1 MTSRIKH
8 DNPLYRHKQDIINSL
23 KLFLLWTGGSVL
35 AVSLGFLLRIR
46 AELDGWL
53 GLFFIMAI
61 PYMLVI
67 IIIQSVI
74 MTCFLS
80 YLKKHNPD
88 RMPRLYRLSWYLFAA
103 VANAVWAP
111 SDFGDQD
118 TIWHPAYGR
127 FSGIVF
133 LLSVFIAIVLW
144 GIIAVMALNSRSAM
158 KFFIIWMS
166 ISTVVCG
173 VILFVTKT
181 APLLMPPIYVL
192 VMLQSVIATV
202 CRSRAL
208 HHNPKKTT

>member
-8 DNPLYRHKQDIINSL
+8 DNPLYQHKQGIIDSL
-23 KLFLLWTGGSVL
+23 KFFLPWTGGSIL
-35 AVSLGFLLRIR
+35 AVFLGFMLRLGSGL
-46 AELDGWL
+46 AGWVGFL
-53 GLFFIMAI
+53 FIMTI

-67 IIIQSVI
+67 IIIQSAI
-74 MTCFLS
+74 MTCVFS
-80 YLKKHNPD
+80 YLRQHNPD
-88 RMPRLYRLSWYLFAA
+88 RIPRLYRLSRYLFAA

-111 SDFGDQD
+111 SDVDDQD
-118 TIWHPAYGR
+118 TIWHPFYGR
-127 FSGIVF
+127 FSSIVF

-181 APLLMPPIYVL
+181 APLIIPPIYIL
-192 VMLQSVIATV
+192 VMLQSVIVTV
-202 CRSRAL
+202 YRSKAL
-208 HHNPKKTT
+208 HHSHEK

>member
-1 MTSRIKH
+1 MTSQTNH
-8 DNPLYRHKQDIINSL
+8 DNPLHQRRQIIINNL

-35 AVSLGFLLRIR
+35 AVSLGFMLRLGSG
-46 AELDGWL
+46 LDGWL
-53 GLFFIMAI
+53 GLFFIMTI

-67 IIIQSVI
+67 IIIQSTI

-80 YLKKHNPD
+80 HLKKRNPD
-88 RMPRLYRLSWYLFAA
+88 RMPRLYRLSWYLFAV

-118 TIWHPAYGR
+118 TILHPAYGR
-127 FSGIVF
+127 FSDIVF

-144 GIIAVMALNSRSAM
+144 GIIAVMALNSRPAM

-181 APLLMPPIYVL
+181 VPLIILPIYVL
-192 VMLQSVIATV
+192 VMLQSVIVTV
-202 CRSRAL
+202 CYSKAL
-208 HHNPKKTT
+208 HHRLKK

>member
-1 MTSRIKH
+1 MTSQTNH
-8 DNPLYRHKQDIINSL
+8 DNPLHQHKQGIINSL
-23 KLFLLWTGGSVL
+23 KFFLLWTGGSVL
-35 AVSLGFLLRIR
+35 AVSLGFILRIR
-46 AELDGWL
+46 AGLDGWL

-67 IIIQSVI
+67 IIIQSTI

-80 YLKKHNPD
+80 YLKKRNPD
-88 RMPRLYRLSWYLFAA
+88 RMPRLYRLSWYLFAV

-181 APLLMPPIYVL
+181 IPLIILPIYVL
-192 VMLQSVIATV
+192 VMLQSVIVTV
-202 CRSRAL
+202 YRFKTP
-208 HHNPKKTT
+208 HHSHEE

>member
-1 MTSRIKH
+1 MTSRTNH
-8 DNPLYRHKQDIINSL
+8 DNPLHQHKQDIINSL
-23 KLFLLWTGGSVL
+23 KYFLPWTGGSVL
-35 AVSLGFLLRIR
+35 AVSLGFIFRLGSG
-46 AELDGWL
+46 LDGWL
-53 GLFFIMAI
+53 EVFFIRAI
-61 PYMLVI
+61 PHMLII

-80 YLKKHNPD
+80 YLKKRNPD
-88 RMPRLYRLSWYLFAA
+88 RMPRLYRLSWYLFAV

-144 GIIAVMALNSRSAM
+144 GIIAVMALNSRPAM
-158 KFFIIWMS
+158 KFFIIWLS

-181 APLLMPPIYVL
+181 IPLIILPIYVL

-202 CRSRAL
+202 CYSKSLRHS
-208 HHNPKKTT
+208 PKK

>member
-1 MTSRIKH
+1 MTSRTKH
-8 DNPLYRHKQDIINSL
+8 NNPLHQHKQGIINSL
-23 KLFLLWTGGSVL
+23 KFFLLWTGGSVL
-35 AVSLGFLLRIR
+35 AVSLGFIFRLGSG
-46 AELDGWL
+46 LDGWL

-61 PYMLVI
+61 PYMLII
-67 IIIQSVI
+67 IIIQSTI

-80 YLKKHNPD
+80 YLKKRNPD
-88 RMPRLYRLSWYLFAA
+88 RMPRLYRLSWYLFAV

-158 KFFIIWMS
+158 KFFIIWLS

-181 APLLMPPIYVL
+181 IPLIILPIYVL

-202 CRSRAL
+202 CYSKSLRHS
-208 HHNPKKTT
+208 PKK

>member
-1 MTSRIKH
+1 MTSRTNH
-8 DNPLYRHKQDIINSL
+8 DNPLHQHKQDIINSL
-23 KLFLLWTGGSVL
+23 KYFLPWTGGSVL
-35 AVSLGFLLRIR
+35 AVSLGFIFRLGSG
-46 AELDGWL
+46 LDGWL
-53 GLFFIMAI
+53 EVFFIRAI
-61 PYMLVI
+61 PHMLII

-80 YLKKHNPD
+80 YLKKRNPD
-88 RMPRLYRLSWYLFAA
+88 RMPRLYRLSWYLFAV

-181 APLLMPPIYVL
+181 IPLIILPIYVL

-202 CRSRAL
+202 CYSKSLRHS
-208 HHNPKKTT
+208 PKK

>member
-1 MTSRIKH
+1 MTSHTKH
-8 DNPLYRHKQDIINSL
+8 NNPLHQHKQGIINSL
-23 KLFLLWTGGSVL
+23 KFFLLWTGGSVL
-35 AVSLGFLLRIR
+35 AVSLGFILRIR
-46 AELDGWL
+46 AGLDGWL

-67 IIIQSVI
+67 IIIQSTI

-80 YLKKHNPD
+80 YLKKRNPD
-88 RMPRLYRLSWYLFAA
+88 RMPRLYRLSWYLFAV

-181 APLLMPPIYVL
+181 IPLIILPIYVL
-192 VMLQSVIATV
+192 VMLQSVIVTV
-202 CRSRAL
+202 CCSNAL
-208 HHNPKKTT
+208 RHSHEK

>member
-1 MTSRIKH
+1 MTSQTNH
-8 DNPLYRHKQDIINSL
+8 DNPLHQRRQIIINNL

-35 AVSLGFLLRIR
+35 AVFLGFMLRLGSG
-46 AELDGWL
+46 LDGWL

-67 IIIQSVI
+67 IIIQSTI

-80 YLKKHNPD
+80 YLKKRNPD
-88 RMPRLYRLSWYLFAA
+88 RMPRLYRLSWYLFAV

-118 TIWHPAYGR
+118 TIWHPFYGR
-127 FSGIVF
+127 FSSIVF

-181 APLLMPPIYVL
+181 VPLIILPIYIL
-192 VMLQSVIATV
+192 VMLQSVIVTV
-202 CRSRAL
+202 CCSNAL
-208 HHNPKKTT
+208 RHSPKK

>member
-1 MTSRIKH
+1 MTSHTKH
-8 DNPLYRHKQDIINSL
+8 NNPLYQHKQGIINSL
-23 KLFLLWTGGSVL
+23 KFFLLWTGGSVL
-35 AVSLGFLLRIR
+35 AVSLGFIFRLGSG
-46 AELDGWL
+46 LDGWMEV
-53 GLFFIMAI
+53 FFIMAI
-61 PYMLVI
+61 PHMLII

-80 YLKKHNPD
+80 YLKKRNPD
-88 RMPRLYRLSWYLFAA
+88 RMPRLYRLSRYLFAA

-118 TIWHPAYGR
+118 TIWHPFYGK

-144 GIIAVMALNSRSAM
+144 GTIAVMALNSRSAM

-181 APLLMPPIYVL
+181 APLIIPPIYIL
-192 VMLQSVIATV
+192 VMLQSVIVTV
-202 CRSRAL
+202 YRSKAL
-208 HHNPKKTT
+208 HHSHEK

>member
-1 MTSRIKH
+1 MTSRTNH
-8 DNPLYRHKQDIINSL
+8 DNPLHQHKQDIINSL
-23 KLFLLWTGGSVL
+23 KYFLPWTGGSVL
-35 AVSLGFLLRIR
+35 AVSLGFIFRLGSG
-46 AELDGWL
+46 LDGWL
-53 GLFFIMAI
+53 GLFFIMTI

-67 IIIQSVI
+67 IIIQSTI
-74 MTCFLS
+74 MTCFLT
-80 YLKKHNPD
+80 YLKKRNPD
-88 RMPRLYRLSWYLFAA
+88 RMPRLYRLSWYLFAV

-158 KFFIIWMS
+158 KFFIIWLS
-166 ISTVVCG
+166 ISTIVCG

-181 APLLMPPIYVL
+181 IPLIILPIYVL

-202 CRSRAL
+202 CYSKSLRHS
-208 HHNPKKTT
+208 PKK

>member
-1 MTSRIKH
+1 MTSQTNH
-8 DNPLYRHKQDIINSL
+8 DNPLHQRRQIIINNL

-46 AELDGWL
+46 TELDGWL

-67 IIIQSVI
+67 IIIQSTI

-80 YLKKHNPD
+80 YLKKRNPD
-88 RMPRLYRLSWYLFAA
+88 RMPRLYRLSWYLFAV

-118 TIWHPAYGR
+118 TILHPAYGR
-127 FSGIVF
+127 FSDIVF

-181 APLLMPPIYVL
+181 VPLIILPIYVL
-192 VMLQSVIATV
+192 VMLQSVIVTV
-202 CRSRAL
+202 CCSNAL
-208 HHNPKKTT
+208 RHSHEK

>member
-1 MTSRIKH
+1 MTSHTRH
-8 DNPLYRHKQDIINSL
+8 NNPLYPHKQGIINSL
-23 KLFLLWTGGSVL
+23 KFFLLWTGGSVL
-35 AVSLGFLLRIR
+35 AVSLGFILRIR
-46 AELDGWL
+46 TGLDGWL

-61 PYMLVI
+61 PYMLII
-67 IIIQSVI
+67 IIIQSTI
-74 MTCFLS
+74 MTCFLT
-80 YLKKHNPD
+80 YLKKRNPD
-88 RMPRLYRLSWYLFAA
+88 RMPQLYRLSWYLFAV

-127 FSGIVF
+127 FSDIVF

-158 KFFIIWMS
+158 KFFIIWLS

-181 APLLMPPIYVL
+181 IPLIILPIYVL

-202 CRSRAL
+202 CYSKSLRHSS
-208 HHNPKKTT
+208 KK

>member
-1 MTSRIKH
+1 MTSHTKH
-8 DNPLYRHKQDIINSL
+8 NNPLYQHRQGIINSL
-23 KLFLLWTGGSVL
+23 KFFLLWTGGSVL
-35 AVSLGFLLRIR
+35 AVSLGFILRIR
-46 AELDGWL
+46 AGLDGWL

-67 IIIQSVI
+67 IIIQSAI

-80 YLKKHNPD
+80 YLKKRNPD
-88 RMPRLYRLSWYLFAA
+88 RMPQLYRLSWYLFAV

-118 TIWHPAYGR
+118 MIWHPAYGR

-158 KFFIIWMS
+158 KFFIIWLS

-181 APLLMPPIYVL
+181 IPLIILPIYVL
-192 VMLQSVIATV
+192 VMLQSVIVTV
-202 CRSRAL
+202 YRFKTP
-208 HHNPKKTT
+208 HHSHEK

>member
-1 MTSRIKH
+1 MTSQTNH
-8 DNPLYRHKQDIINSL
+8 DNPLHQRRQIIINNL

-35 AVSLGFLLRIR
+35 AVFLGFMLRLGSG
-46 AELDGWL
+46 LDGWL

-67 IIIQSVI
+67 IIIQSTI

-80 YLKKHNPD
+80 YLKKRNPD
-88 RMPRLYRLSWYLFAA
+88 RMPRLYRLSWYLFAV

-118 TIWHPAYGR
+118 TIWHPFYGR
-127 FSGIVF
+127 FSSIVF

-181 APLLMPPIYVL
+181 IPLIILPIYIL

-202 CRSRAL
+202 CYSKSLRHS
-208 HHNPKKTT
+208 PKK

>member
-1 MTSRIKH
+1 MTSHTKH
-8 DNPLYRHKQDIINSL
+8 NNPLYQHRQGIINSL
-23 KLFLLWTGGSVL
+23 KFFLLWTGGSVL
-35 AVSLGFLLRIR
+35 AVSLGFILRIR
-46 AELDGWL
+46 AGLDGWL
-53 GLFFIMAI
+53 GLFFIRAI

-67 IIIQSVI
+67 IIIQSAI

-80 YLKKHNPD
+80 YLKKRNPD
-88 RMPRLYRLSWYLFAA
+88 RMPQLYRLSWYLFAV

-118 TIWHPAYGR
+118 MIWHPAYGR

-158 KFFIIWMS
+158 KFFIIWLS

-181 APLLMPPIYVL
+181 IPLIILPIYVL
-192 VMLQSVIATV
+192 VMLQSVIVTV
-202 CRSRAL
+202 YRFKTP
-208 HHNPKKTT
+208 HHSHEK

>member
-1 MTSRIKH
+1 MTSRTKH
-8 DNPLYRHKQDIINSL
+8 NNPLHQHKQGIINSL
-23 KLFLLWTGGSVL
+23 KLFLLWTGGSIL
-35 AVSLGFLLRIR
+35 AVSLGFIFRLGSG
-46 AELDGWL
+46 LDGWL

-61 PYMLVI
+61 PYMLII
-67 IIIQSVI
+67 IIIQSTI
-74 MTCFLS
+74 MTCFLT
-80 YLKKHNPD
+80 YLKKRNPD
-88 RMPRLYRLSWYLFAA
+88 RMPRLYRLSWYLFAV

-158 KFFIIWMS
+158 KFFIIWLS

-181 APLLMPPIYVL
+181 VPLIILPIYIL
-192 VMLQSVIATV
+192 VMLQSVIVTV
-202 CRSRAL
+202 CCSNAL
-208 HHNPKKTT
+208 RHSHEK

>member
-1 MTSRIKH
+1 MTSRTNH
-8 DNPLYRHKQDIINSL
+8 NNLLHQHKQGIINSL
-23 KLFLLWTGGSVL
+23 KFFLLWTGGSVL
-35 AVSLGFLLRIR
+35 AVSLGFILRIR
-46 AELDGWL
+46 AGLDGWL

-67 IIIQSVI
+67 IIIQSTI

-80 YLKKHNPD
+80 YLKKRNPD

-144 GIIAVMALNSRSAM
+144 GIIAVMALNSRPAM

-181 APLLMPPIYVL
+181 IPLIILPIYVL
-192 VMLQSVIATV
+192 VMLQSVIVTV
-202 CRSRAL
+202 YRFKTP
-208 HHNPKKTT
+208 HHSHEK

>member
-1 MTSRIKH
+1 MTSRTNH
-8 DNPLYRHKQDIINSL
+8 NNLLHQHKQGIINSL
-23 KLFLLWTGGSVL
+23 KFFLLWTGGSVL
-35 AVSLGFLLRIR
+35 AVSLGFILRIR
-46 AELDGWL
+46 AGLDGWL

-67 IIIQSVI
+67 IIIQSTI
-74 MTCFLS
+74 MICFLS
-80 YLKKHNPD
+80 YLKKRNPD
-88 RMPRLYRLSWYLFAA
+88 RMPRLYRLSWYLFAV

-144 GIIAVMALNSRSAM
+144 GIIAVMALNSRPAM
-158 KFFIIWMS
+158 KFFIIWIS

-181 APLLMPPIYVL
+181 IPLIILPIYVL

-202 CRSRAL
+202 CYSKSL
-208 HHNPKKTT
+208 HHSHEK

>member
-1 MTSRIKH
+1 MTSQTNH
-8 DNPLYRHKQDIINSL
+8 DNPLHQRRQIIINNL

-35 AVSLGFLLRIR
+35 AVFLGFMLRLGSG
-46 AELDGWL
+46 LDGWL

-67 IIIQSVI
+67 IIIQSTI

-80 YLKKHNPD
+80 YLKKRNPD
-88 RMPRLYRLSWYLFAA
+88 RMPRLYRLSWYLFAV

-158 KFFIIWMS
+158 KFFIIWLS

-181 APLLMPPIYVL
+181 VPLIILPIYIL
-192 VMLQSVIATV
+192 VMLQSVIVTV
-202 CRSRAL
+202 CYSKSLRHS
-208 HHNPKKTT
+208 PKK

>member
-1 MTSRIKH
+1 MTSQTNH
-8 DNPLYRHKQDIINSL
+8 DNPLHQRRQIIINNL

-35 AVSLGFLLRIR
+35 AVFLGFMLRLGSG
-46 AELDGWL
+46 LDGWL
-53 GLFFIMAI
+53 GLFFIMTI

-67 IIIQSVI
+67 IIIQSTI

-80 YLKKHNPD
+80 YLKKRNPN
-88 RMPRLYRLSWYLFAA
+88 RMPRLYRLSWYLFAV

-144 GIIAVMALNSRSAM
+144 GIIAIMALNSRSAM
-158 KFFIIWMS
+158 KFFIIWLS

-181 APLLMPPIYVL
+181 IPLIILPIYVL
-192 VMLQSVIATV
+192 VMLQSVIVTV
-202 CRSRAL
+202 CCSNAL
-208 HHNPKKTT
+208 RHSHEK

>member
-1 MTSRIKH
+1 MTSQTNH
-8 DNPLYRHKQDIINSL
+8 DNPLHQRRQIIINNL

-35 AVSLGFLLRIR
+35 AVFLGFMLRLGSG
-46 AELDGWL
+46 LDGWL

-67 IIIQSVI
+67 IIIQSTI

-80 YLKKHNPD
+80 YLKKRNPD
-88 RMPRLYRLSWYLFAA
+88 RMPRLYRLSWYLFAV

-158 KFFIIWMS
+158 KFFIIWLS

-181 APLLMPPIYVL
+181 IPLIILPIYVL
-192 VMLQSVIATV
+192 VMLQSVIVTV
-202 CRSRAL
+202 CCSNAL
-208 HHNPKKTT
+208 RHSHEK

>member
-1 MTSRIKH
+1 MTSHTKH
-8 DNPLYRHKQDIINSL
+8 NNPLYPHKQGIINSL
-23 KLFLLWTGGSVL
+23 KFFLLWTGGSVL
-35 AVSLGFLLRIR
+35 AVSLGFIFRLGSG
-46 AELDGWL
+46 LDGWL
-53 GLFFIMAI
+53 EVFFIMAI

-67 IIIQSVI
+67 IIIQSTI

-80 YLKKHNPD
+80 YLKKRNPD
-88 RMPRLYRLSWYLFAA
+88 RMPQLYRLSWYLFAV

-144 GIIAVMALNSRSAM
+144 GIIAVMALNSRSVM
-158 KFFIIWMS
+158 KFFIIWLS

-181 APLLMPPIYVL
+181 IPLIILPIYVL

-202 CRSRAL
+202 CYSKSLRHS
-208 HHNPKKTT
+208 PKK

>member
-1 MTSRIKH
+1 MTSHTKH
-8 DNPLYRHKQDIINSL
+8 NNPLYQHKQGIINSL
-23 KLFLLWTGGSVL
+23 KFFLLWTGGSVL
-35 AVSLGFLLRIR
+35 AVSLGFILRIR
-46 AELDGWL
+46 AGLDGWL

-61 PYMLVI
+61 PYMLVL
-67 IIIQSVI
+67 IIIQSTI

-80 YLKKHNPD
+80 YLKKRNPD
-88 RMPRLYRLSWYLFAA
+88 RMPRLYRLSWYLFAV

-144 GIIAVMALNSRSAM
+144 GIIAVMALNSRPAM

-181 APLLMPPIYVL
+181 EPLIIPPIYVL
-192 VMLQSVIATV
+192 VMLQSVIVTV
-202 CRSRAL
+202 YRFKTP
-208 HHNPKKTT
+208 HHSHEK

>member
-1 MTSRIKH
+1 MTSQTNH
-8 DNPLYRHKQDIINSL
+8 DNPLHQRRQIIINNL

-35 AVSLGFLLRIR
+35 AVFLGFMLRLGSG
-46 AELDGWL
+46 LDGWL

-67 IIIQSVI
+67 IIIQSTI

-80 YLKKHNPD
+80 YLKKRNPD
-88 RMPRLYRLSWYLFAA
+88 RMPRLYRLSWYLFAV

-158 KFFIIWMS
+158 KFFIIWLS

-181 APLLMPPIYVL
+181 IPLIILPIYVL

-202 CRSRAL
+202 CYSKSLRHSS
-208 HHNPKKTT
+208 KK

>member
-1 MTSRIKH
+1 MTSRTNH
-8 DNPLYRHKQDIINSL
+8 DNPLHRRRQIIINNL

-35 AVSLGFLLRIR
+35 AVSLGFIFRLGSG
-46 AELDGWL
+46 LDGWL
-53 GLFFIMAI
+53 GLFFIMTI

-67 IIIQSVI
+67 IIIQSTI

-80 YLKKHNPD
+80 YLKKRNPD
-88 RMPRLYRLSWYLFAA
+88 RMPRLYRLSWYLFTV

-118 TIWHPAYGR
+118 MIWHPAYGR

-181 APLLMPPIYVL
+181 IPLIILPIYVL
-192 VMLQSVIATV
+192 VMLQSVIVTV
-202 CRSRAL
+202 CCSKSLRHS
-208 HHNPKKTT
+208 PKK

>member
-1 MTSRIKH
+1 
-8 DNPLYRHKQDIINSL
+8 
-23 KLFLLWTGGSVL
+23 
-35 AVSLGFLLRIR
+35 
-46 AELDGWL
+46 
-53 GLFFIMAI
+53 MAI
-61 PYMLVI
+61 PYMLII
-67 IIIQSVI
+67 IIIQSTI
-74 MTCFLS
+74 MTCFLT
-80 YLKKHNPD
+80 YLKKRNPD
-88 RMPRLYRLSWYLFAA
+88 RIPRLYRLSWYLFAV

-127 FSGIVF
+127 FSDIVF

-181 APLLMPPIYVL
+181 VPLIILPIYVL
-192 VMLQSVIATV
+192 VMLQSVIVTV
-202 CRSRAL
+202 CCSKAL
-208 HHNPKKTT
+208 RHSHEK

>member
-1 MTSRIKH
+1 ME
-8 DNPLYRHKQDIINSL
+8 
-23 KLFLLWTGGSVL
+23 V
-35 AVSLGFLLRIR
+35 
-46 AELDGWL
+46 
-53 GLFFIMAI
+53 FFIMAI

-67 IIIQSVI
+67 IIIQSTI

-80 YLKKHNPD
+80 YLKKRNPD
-88 RMPRLYRLSWYLFAA
+88 RMPRLYRLSWYLFAV

-144 GIIAVMALNSRSAM
+144 GIIAVMALNSRPAM
-158 KFFIIWMS
+158 KFFIIWLS

-181 APLLMPPIYVL
+181 EPLIILPIYVL
-192 VMLQSVIATV
+192 VMLQSVIVTV
-202 CRSRAL
+202 CCSNAL
-208 HHNPKKTT
+208 RHSHEK

>member
-1 MTSRIKH
+1 MNSRTNH
-8 DNPLYRHKQDIINSL
+8 DNPLHRRRQGIIDNL
-23 KLFLLWTGGSVL
+23 KFFLLWTGGSVL
-35 AVSLGFLLRIR
+35 AVSLGFILRIR
-46 AELDGWL
+46 AGLDGWL

-67 IIIQSVI
+67 IIIQSTI

-80 YLKKHNPD
+80 YLKKRNPD
-88 RMPRLYRLSWYLFAA
+88 RMPRLYHLSWYLFAV

-181 APLLMPPIYVL
+181 IPLIILPIYVL
-192 VMLQSVIATV
+192 VMLQSVIVTV
-202 CRSRAL
+202 YRFKTP
-208 HHNPKKTT
+208 HHSHEK

>member
-1 MTSRIKH
+1 MTSRTKH
-8 DNPLYRHKQDIINSL
+8 NNPLHQHKQDIINSL
-23 KLFLLWTGGSVL
+23 KLFLPWTGGSVL

-46 AELDGWL
+46 TELDGWL

-80 YLKKHNPD
+80 YLKKRNPD
-88 RMPRLYRLSWYLFAA
+88 RMPRLYRLSWYLFAV

-181 APLLMPPIYVL
+181 IPLIILPIYVL

-202 CRSRAL
+202 CYSKSLRHS
-208 HHNPKKTT
+208 PKK

>member
-1 MTSRIKH
+1 MTSQTNH
-8 DNPLYRHKQDIINSL
+8 DNPLHQRRQIIINNL

-35 AVSLGFLLRIR
+35 AVFLGFMLRLGSG
-46 AELDGWL
+46 LDGWL

-67 IIIQSVI
+67 IIIQSTI
-74 MTCFLS
+74 MTCFLT
-80 YLKKHNPD
+80 YLKKRNPD
-88 RMPRLYRLSWYLFAA
+88 RMPRLYRLSWYLFAV

-158 KFFIIWMS
+158 KFFIIWLS

-181 APLLMPPIYVL
+181 IPLIILPIYVL

-202 CRSRAL
+202 CYSKSLRHSS
-208 HHNPKKTT
+208 KK

>member
-8 DNPLYRHKQDIINSL
+8 DNPLHQHKQDIINSL
-23 KLFLLWTGGSVL
+23 KFFLLWTGGSVL
-35 AVSLGFLLRIR
+35 AVSLGFIFRLGSG
-46 AELDGWL
+46 LDGWL
-53 GLFFIMAI
+53 GLFFIRAI

-80 YLKKHNPD
+80 YLKKRNPD
-88 RMPRLYRLSWYLFAA
+88 RIPRLYRLSRYLFAA

-118 TIWHPAYGR
+118 TIWHPVYAR

-144 GIIAVMALNSRSAM
+144 GIIAVMALDSRSAM

-181 APLLMPPIYVL
+181 IPLIILPIYVL

-202 CRSRAL
+202 CYSKSLRHS
-208 HHNPKKTT
+208 PKK

>member
-1 MTSRIKH
+1 MTSHTKH
-8 DNPLYRHKQDIINSL
+8 NNPLYPHKQGIINSL
-23 KLFLLWTGGSVL
+23 KFFLLWTGGSVL
-35 AVSLGFLLRIR
+35 AVSLGFILRIR
-46 AELDGWL
+46 AGLDGWL
-53 GLFFIMAI
+53 GLFFIRTI
-61 PYMLVI
+61 PHMLVI
-67 IIIQSVI
+67 IIIQSTI

-80 YLKKHNPD
+80 YLKKRNPD
-88 RMPRLYRLSWYLFAA
+88 RMPRLYRLSWYLFAV

-181 APLLMPPIYVL
+181 IPLIILPIYIL
-192 VMLQSVIATV
+192 VMLQSVIVTV
-202 CRSRAL
+202 YRFKTP
-208 HHNPKKTT
+208 HHSHEK

>member
-1 MTSRIKH
+1 MTSQTNH
-8 DNPLYRHKQDIINSL
+8 DNPLHQRRQIIINNL

-46 AELDGWL
+46 TELDGWL

-67 IIIQSVI
+67 IIIQSTI

-80 YLKKHNPD
+80 YLKKRNPD
-88 RMPRLYRLSWYLFAA
+88 RMPRLYRLSWYLFAV

-144 GIIAVMALNSRSAM
+144 GIIAVMALNSRPAM

-181 APLLMPPIYVL
+181 IPLIILPIYVL

-202 CRSRAL
+202 CYSKSLRHS
-208 HHNPKKTT
+208 PKK

>member
-1 MTSRIKH
+1 MTSRTNH
-8 DNPLYRHKQDIINSL
+8 DNPLHQHKQDIINSL
-23 KLFLLWTGGSVL
+23 KYFLPWTGGSVL
-35 AVSLGFLLRIR
+35 AVSLGFIFRLGSG
-46 AELDGWL
+46 LDGWL
-53 GLFFIMAI
+53 GLFFIMTI

-67 IIIQSVI
+67 IIIQSTI

-80 YLKKHNPD
+80 YLKKRNPD
-88 RMPRLYRLSWYLFAA
+88 RMPRLYRLSWYLFAV

-118 TIWHPAYGR
+118 MIWHPAYGR

-181 APLLMPPIYVL
+181 IPLIILPIYVL
-192 VMLQSVIATV
+192 VMLQSVIVTV
-202 CRSRAL
+202 CYSKSLRHS
-208 HHNPKKTT
+208 PKK

>member
-1 MTSRIKH
+1 MTSHTKH
-8 DNPLYRHKQDIINSL
+8 NNPLHQHKQGIINSL
-23 KLFLLWTGGSVL
+23 KFFLLWTSGSVL
-35 AVSLGFLLRIR
+35 AVSLGFILRIR
-46 AELDGWL
+46 AGLDGWL
-53 GLFFIMAI
+53 GLFFIRAI

-67 IIIQSVI
+67 IIIQSTI

-80 YLKKHNPD
+80 YLKKRNPD
-88 RMPRLYRLSWYLFAA
+88 RMPRLYRLSWYLFAV

-118 TIWHPAYGR
+118 MIWHPAYGR

-181 APLLMPPIYVL
+181 IPLIILPIYIL
-192 VMLQSVIATV
+192 VMLQSVIVTV
-202 CRSRAL
+202 CYSKAL
-208 HHNPKKTT
+208 RHSSKK

>member
-1 MTSRIKH
+1 MTSHTKH
-8 DNPLYRHKQDIINSL
+8 NNPLYQHKQGIINSL
-23 KLFLLWTGGSVL
+23 KFFLLWTGGSVL
-35 AVSLGFLLRIR
+35 AVSLGFIFRLGSG
-46 AELDGWL
+46 LDGWL
-53 GLFFIMAI
+53 GLFFIMTI

-67 IIIQSVI
+67 IIIQSTI

-80 YLKKHNPD
+80 YLKKRNPD
-88 RMPRLYRLSWYLFAA
+88 RMPRLYRLSWYLFAV

-144 GIIAVMALNSRSAM
+144 GIIAVMALNSRPAM

-181 APLLMPPIYVL
+181 IPLIILPIYVL

-202 CRSRAL
+202 CYSKSLRHS
-208 HHNPKKTT
+208 PKK